1 MNLDEEEIKVILVG
15 EAGTG
20 KTSLINTLMGIPFK
34 ENMITSSTNS
44 FAPKDFYINNK
55 KYTLNLWDTIGQEK
69 FRSLTKIFI
78 KGSKIVVFV
87 YEITKLKS
95 FEELNYWID
104 TVNDILKDDAIYG
117 IAGNKED
124 LIIKSEVKEETAKKF
139 AKEKNILFQLTSAK
153 NPKTFEKFLEKL
165 LIKYI
170 EKNGGNKRSEKD
182 KGGIK
187 IGENDMKEQKK
198 SKCC

>member
-44 FAPKDFYINNK
+44 FAPKDFYIDDK

-78 KGSKIVVFV
+78 KGSKIVIFV

-124 LIIKSEVKEETAKKF
+124 LIMKSEVKEETAKKF

-187 IGENDMKEQKK
+187 IGENDMKEQQK

>member
-44 FAPKDFYINNK
+44 FAPKDFYIDNK

-117 IAGNKED
+117 IVGNKED

-153 NPKTFEKFLEKL
+153 SPKTFEKFLE
-165 LIKYI
+165 
-170 EKNGGNKRSEKD
+170 
-182 KGGIK
+182 
-187 IGENDMKEQKK
+187 
-198 SKCC
+198 